1 MSAAWTKKFAF
12 DAGVPQNGEALRYV
26 APAGNLNEP
35 NNPMAPDTKDERSN
49 RIPID
54 FLDSDG
60 ETTPDNSEEA
70 SDANGDQELT
80 NDMPDNDEATAPEQE
95 AFDADDP
102 PVQASP
108 QADGS
113 GDVAPTGGGPEVAEL
128 VATRAELKRLEGEV
142 KELRDSLARRQ
153 ADFENYRKR
162 MERERSE
169 TYNRVVAD
177 VAAKLL
183 PVLDNLKRA
192 LETEASLE
200 ASESDEFRHFLSG
213 VDLIYKQLNGVL
225 DALGVKP
232 VLAEGEQFNPHL
244 HEAVVTEPTDE
255 FEPDTVIQ
263 EIVRGFRM
271 GDKLIRPALVK
282 VAVKK

>member
-1 MSAAWTKKFAF
+1 
-12 DAGVPQNGEALRYV
+12 
-26 APAGNLNEP
+26 
-35 NNPMAPDTKDERSN
+35 MAPEENGDTRN
-49 RIPID
+49 RIPISFSEAD
-54 FLDSDG
+54 EEANSDAPA
-60 ETTPDNSEEA
+60 EESDTPSA
-70 SDANGDQELT
+70 SDADWRVTSDTSGVNGAD
-80 NDMPDNDEATAPEQE
+80 DEQE
-95 AFDADDP
+95 ELDDAGLP
-102 PVQASP
+102 PSPSP

-113 GDVAPTGGGPEVAEL
+113 GEVAPRAGGGPEVAEL

-142 KELRDSLARRQ
+142 KELRDSVARRQ

-162 MERERSE
+162 MDRERAE

-177 VAAKLL
+177 IAAKLL

-213 VDLIYKQLNGVL
+213 VDLIYKQLAGVL

-232 VLAEGEQFNPHL
+232 VLAEGEQFDPHL
-244 HEAVVTEPTDE
+244 HEAVVTEPTDD

-271 GDKLIRPALVK
+271 GDKLIRPSLVK

>member
-1 MSAAWTKKFAF
+1 
-12 DAGVPQNGEALRYV
+12 
-26 APAGNLNEP
+26 
-35 NNPMAPDTKDERSN
+35 MAPDRKGDKSN
-49 RIPID
+49 RIPIS
-54 FLDSDG
+54 FVDSDNENG
-60 ETTPDNSEEA
+60 VDVGDEEA
-70 SDANGDQELT
+70 ELLLDDQEFS
-80 NDMPDNDEATAPEQE
+80 NDMNAHDVTPVEPEG
-95 AFDADDP
+95 FDPDDP
-102 PVQASP
+102 PVEAVP

-113 GDVAPTGGGPEVAEL
+113 PVDVAPSAGGPEVAEL
-128 VATRAELKRLEGEV
+128 VATRAELKRLEGQV
-142 KELRDSLARRQ
+142 KELKDSLARRQ

-177 VAAKLL
+177 IAAKLL

-192 LETEASLE
+192 LETEASIE

-232 VLAEGEQFNPHL
+232 VSAEGEQFDPHL
-244 HEAVVTEPTDE
+244 HEAVVTEATDDY
-255 FEPDTVIQ
+255 EPDTVIQ
-263 EIVRGFRM
+263 EIVRGFRI

-282 VAVKK
+282 VAVRK

>member
-1 MSAAWTKKFAF
+1 MRKPGFEYF
-12 DAGVPQNGEALRYV
+12 GVNVGES
-26 APAGNLNEP
+26 NINEHT
-35 NNPMAPDTKDERSN
+35 MAPEEKGDTRN
-49 RIPID
+49 RIPISFSEAD
-54 FLDSDG
+54 
-60 ETTPDNSEEA
+60 EEA
-70 SDANGDQELT
+70 NSGAPAEGSDTTAESDAADLGVTIDTSDANG
-80 NDMPDNDEATAPEQE
+80 
-95 AFDADDP
+95 ADDEHLDDAGSP
-102 PVQASP
+102 PHPSP

-113 GDVAPTGGGPEVAEL
+113 GEVAPRAGGGPEVAEL

-142 KELRDSLARRQ
+142 KELRDSVARRQ

-162 MERERSE
+162 MDRERAE

-177 VAAKLL
+177 IAAKLL

-213 VDLIYKQLNGVL
+213 VDLIYKQLAGVL

-232 VLAEGEQFNPHL
+232 VLAEGEPFDPHL
-244 HEAVVTEPTDE
+244 HEAVVTEPTDDY
-255 FEPDTVIQ
+255 EPDTVIQ

-271 GDKLIRPALVK
+271 GDKLIRPSLVK